1 MLSPRNIRWDST
13 VDILVIG
20 YGLAGAVA
28 AITAHEKGARVAI
41 LEKQN
46 ADSHFSSSS
55 LSGGLFVSSSD
66 VEGAAEYMQAL
77 YCSGEGPNW
86 TDRETI
92 RVLAEYSAQNS
103 GWIQGLGGKAIF
115 LCRAAEHSQLPG
127 ARSMELWEYRGKG
140 FRMMQF
146 MYRQVLDRQIEVLYG
161 TPAERLLTEETGRV
175 TGVRAIAAGGEERG
189 WINYKA
195 EKAVIICSGG
205 FEANED
211 MKLQYLKLYPS
222 YFTGGAS
229 NTGDG
234 IRMAQEVGADLW
246 HMNCVS
252 ARLVAKFLEF
262 PVAFNIGFTA
272 KNWNRHHMLGRR
284 EKGEAGYIIVDRYGC
299 RYLNENFKGHAAYY
313 ELTHFDTHRLEHP
326 RVPSY
331 YIFDRRRMESGAL
344 CTGGLSGPQQ
354 LYKWSHDNMAELSM
368 GWIIKGETVGD
379 LAEKIGITPSSLE
392 KTVQR
397 WNAHCSAGSD
407 PDFGRNPLD
416 QVPLDRPPFYAVRLF
431 PGGPN
436 TQGGPRRNSLAQVIN
451 PFGESI
457 PGLYSAGECGSVYGM
472 LYPVSGGN
480 LAECIAFG
488 RLAAENALK

>member
-1 MLSPRNIRWDST
+1 MSSSRNILWDSA
-13 VDILVIG
+13 VDIVVIG

-28 AITAHEKGARVAI
+28 AITAHAKGARVAI
-41 LEKQN
+41 LEKQK
-46 ADSHFSSSS
+46 ADYHCSSSS
-55 LSGGLFVSSSD
+55 LSGGLFLSSSD
-66 VEGAAEYMQAL
+66 VEGATEYMQAL
-77 YCSGEGPNW
+77 YCTEEGPNW

-175 TGVRAIAAGGEERG
+175 TGVRAIASDSAEGRR
-189 WINYKA
+189 IHIKA
-195 EKAVIICSGG
+195 EKAVILCSGG
-205 FEANED
+205 FEANEE
-211 MKLQYLKLYPS
+211 MKLQYLKLHPS

-252 ARLVAKFLEF
+252 ARLVAKFPEF
-262 PVAFNIGFTA
+262 NVAFNIGFTA
-272 KNWNRHHMLGRR
+272 KNWNRNYMLGLR
-284 EKGEAGYIIVDRYGC
+284 EKGVAGYIIVDRYGR

-313 ELTHFDTHRLEHP
+313 ELANFDTHRLEYP

-354 LYKWSHDNMAELSM
+354 LYKWSHDNIAESNM
-368 GWIIKGETVGD
+368 GWIIKGETVED
-379 LAEKIGITPSSLE
+379 LAEKIGISASALDNTMQL
-392 KTVQR
+392 
-397 WNAHCSAGSD
+397 WNTRCSAGID

-416 QVPLDRPPFYAVRLF
+416 LIPLDRPPFYAVRLF

-436 TQGGPRRNSLAQVIN
+436 TQGGPRRNNLAQVVN

-472 LYPVSGGN
+472 LYPASGGN